1 MNWIYFISDYIHVP
15 SKKFRKQLFTAAMTC
30 GDFLLAIFLNAW
42 QVFSSRPMADLTW
55 SDVDFDFGLYIR
67 PATTWF
73 IASCGHKAA
82 PRQGHLPQPVASV
95 ALAFLFGGFW
105 LALASASASA
115 WFGLA
120 LRWFRLIVYAA
131 ASWLAIYSID
141 VHKLIIIRS
150 KVRASR

>member
-30 GDFLLAIFLNAW
+30 GVFL
-42 QVFSSRPMADLTW
+42 FSSRPMADLTW

-105 LALASASASA
+105 LALASVSASA

-150 KVRASR
+150 KVRAPR